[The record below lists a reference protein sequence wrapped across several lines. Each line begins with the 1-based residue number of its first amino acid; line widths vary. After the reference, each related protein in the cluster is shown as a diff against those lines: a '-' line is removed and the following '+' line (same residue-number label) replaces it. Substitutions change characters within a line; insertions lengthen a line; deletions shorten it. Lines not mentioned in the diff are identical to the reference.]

1 MSNQNISNTIS
12 INVNDSIFDAVAASF
27 GLQEVTTQ
35 RQRANGSRSFA
46 DPKVEVRGQA
56 VRYDIYPSG
65 YVRRTTGSGSTA
77 DQYQLNPKRTVQLPS
92 GRVATERVLST
103 STNDSLGMLVR
114 GVINYRENV
123 TKNYT
128 GKLLA

>member
-1 MSNQNISNTIS
+1 MSKQNTNSIAINT
-12 INVNDSIFDAVAASF
+12 NDTIFDAVAASF

-46 DPKVEVRGQA
+46 DPKVEVSGHP
-56 VRYDIYPSG
+56 VRYDVYPSG
-65 YVRRTTGSGSTA
+65 YVRRTTGNGSTV
-77 DQYQLNPKRTVQLPS
+77 DQYQLNPKRNVQLPS
-92 GRVATERVLST
+92 GRIVTERVLST

-123 TKNYT
+123 TKNIN
-128 GKLLA
+128 GRLLA

>member
-12 INVNDSIFDAVAASF
+12 INVNDTIFDAVADSF

-35 RQRANGSRSFA
+35 RQRANGSRSFV
-46 DPKVEVRGQA
+46 DPKCVVFGQP
-56 VRYDIYPSG
+56 VRYDVYPSG
-65 YVRRTTGSGSTA
+65 YVRRTTSEGSGG
-77 DQYQLNPKRTVQLPS
+77 QYQLNPTRRTKLPS
-92 GRVATERVLST
+92 GRMATERVLST

-123 TKNYT
+123 VKNSA
-128 GKLLA
+128 GQLMV